1 MKIFFVQMHITT
13 INLMS
18 ILTLCDIFVGLICQL
33 GTSLRKVSLRLGPY
47 ILKVILKI
55 FRVLI
60 KTVTLRGN
68 FQFGNY
74 SSISSY
80 NYKMPVWRKIQFL
93 REKIIFSQTSETFLS
108 ICKKDKIIKEIF
120 LNKFYQVRKNSLQ
133 NLFSTKRSTVLN

>member
-18 ILTLCDIFVGLICQL
+18 ILTLCDIFVGLLCQL

-47 ILKVILKI
+47 ILKI

-60 KTVTLRGN
+60 KTATLRGN

-80 NYKMPVWRKIQFL
+80 NYKIPVWRKIQIL

>member
-18 ILTLCDIFVGLICQL
+18 ILTLCDIFVGLLCQL

-47 ILKVILKI
+47 ILKI

-80 NYKMPVWRKIQFL
+80 NYKIPVWRKIQIL
-93 REKIIFSQTSETFLS
+93 REKIIFSQTSETFLF

>member
-18 ILTLCDIFVGLICQL
+18 LLTLCDIFVGLLCQL

-47 ILKVILKI
+47 ILKI

-80 NYKMPVWRKIQFL
+80 NYKIPVWRKIQIL